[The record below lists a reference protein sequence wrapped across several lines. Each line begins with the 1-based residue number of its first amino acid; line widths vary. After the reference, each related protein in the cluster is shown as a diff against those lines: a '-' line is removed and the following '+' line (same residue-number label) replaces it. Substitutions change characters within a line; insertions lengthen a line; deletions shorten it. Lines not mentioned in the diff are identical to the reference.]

1 MTVKEILNLAREDQ
15 LIEIASPRKYY
26 YGLVKDVPFELY
38 NYNIGYIASGAS
50 DTDGTNNTL
59 LLDAIEG

>member
-1 MTVKEILNLAREDQ
+1 MTVKDIINIAREDQ

-38 NYNIGYIASGAS
+38 NYIVGYIASGAS

-59 LLDAIEG
+59 LLDAIGG